1 MSTKSETLRNMQAAF
16 GSFLE
21 ENEDAIQRYHT
32 EIANGNQ
39 KLDLSDVNLRNVEWA
54 GESLVVSLTDYD
66 GDDVS
71 YSIPFT
77 FFDDPDKFIEE
88 DKRQKAE
95 KAAKVERLRAI
106 SRVKTLR
113 DQAAQA
119 AKLLADAEAALS
131 PEDLK
136 KAGPRR

>member
-1 MSTKSETLRNMQAAF
+1 MSTKSETLRTMQAAF

-39 KLDLSDVNLRNVEWA
+39 KLDLSDVNLRNVEWT
-54 GESLVVSLTDYD
+54 GESLVVSLRDYD
-66 GDDVS
+66 DDDVS

-88 DKRQKAE
+88 DRRKKAE

-119 AKLLADAEAALS
+119 AKLLEEAEAALA